1 MKSLI
6 FEGRFV
12 TAAGIA
18 FTHPHPSSVK
28 LVCRT
33 TDAHE
38 RTRRMPSET
47 LGSESPLPH
56 KRSERGP
63 YLPLLLCG
71 FNEII
76 YLESTPGAVKGISD
90 VSYI

>member
-1 MKSLI
+1 MESL
-6 FEGRFV
+6 
-12 TAAGIA
+12 
-18 FTHPHPSSVK
+18 SSAKPMWK
-28 LVCRT
+28 LT
-33 TDAHE
+33 GADEKTGH
-38 RTRRMPSET
+38 MPSRD
-47 LGSESPLPH
+47 LDFDSPFPQ
-56 KRSERGP
+56 KREERGP